1 MTKKLR
7 IYLPIL
13 TLIFLFLFSCKQKD
27 KEENE
32 AKQGTPVTVC
42 NISNEAMSDYFELNA
57 VSSYLKKNSVRAT
70 IAGTIEMV
78 ELNIGDKVEKGQL
91 LYTIRT
97 KEAAALSNRK
107 INADT
112 SFNFNGIIKIVSPK
126 TGIISSITHQKG
138 DYVQEGDELA
148 LVAEQNSLVFLM
160 QLPFEMKNM
169 VKAGQVCKVIL
180 PDNNSLNGSVQ
191 SNLPVMDMASQT
203 QNIIVKAESNT
214 TIPENLVATVRILKD
229 FKKESLALPK
239 ECILTNETQNEFWIM
254 KLINDS
260 TAVKVPIKKGIETK
274 EKIEITDPV
283 FTAND
288 KIILTGNYGLEDTA
302 RVTIIKK

>member
-112 SFNFNGIIKIVSPK
+112 SFNFNVIIKIVSPK

-148 LVAEQNSLVFLM
+148 IVAEQNSLVFLM

-203 QNIIVKAESNT
+203 QNIVVKAESNT

-260 TAVKVPIKKGIETK
+260 VAVKVPVKKGIESQG
-274 EKIEITDPV
+274 KIEITEPV

-288 KIILTGNYGLEDTA
+288 KIIQTGNYGLEDTA

>member
-112 SFNFNGIIKIVSPK
+112 SFNFNVIIKIVSPK

-148 LVAEQNSLVFLM
+148 IVAEQNSLVFLM

-203 QNIIVKAESNT
+203 QNIVVKAESNT

-260 TAVKVPIKKGIETK
+260 TAVKVPIKKGIESQG
-274 EKIEITDPV
+274 KIEITEPV

-288 KIILTGNYGLEDTA
+288 KIIQTGNYGLEDTA

>member
-1 MTKKLR
+1 MKKTFKTYIL
-7 IYLPIL
+7 LL
-13 TLIFLFLFSCKQKD
+13 TLFTISFIGCKQKD

-42 NISNEAMSDYFELNA
+42 SISNEAMSDYFELNA
-57 VSSYLKKNSVRAT
+57 VSSYLKKNSVRAI
-70 IAGTIEMV
+70 IAGTVEQV

-126 TGIISSITHQKG
+126 TGIISSVTHQKG

-148 LVAEQNSLVFLM
+148 VVAEQNSLVFLM

-169 VKAGQVCKVIL
+169 VKAGQVCKIIL
-180 PDNNSLNGSVQ
+180 PDNNSLNGSIQ

-203 QNIIVKAESNT
+203 QNIVVKAESNT

-229 FKKESLALPK
+229 YKKQSLALPK

-260 TAVKVPIKKGIETK
+260 TAVKIPIRKGIETK